1 MLSSGTKHTNKDDR
15 RSSKY
20 KYDHCDWVGSPSNPS
35 IKFTWEEVQDNQL
48 PVLNF
53 MIKRDSNHKPRFAVE
68 RKPTCKDDYIH
79 YLSAHSE
86 KVKSGVVIGLFLRTS
101 IQGLQD
107 TYGVPGGR
115 VQSRHWSVQRAPL
128 SRGYAAAPPQDS
140 DCYQGAGPSP
150 APAGHLANHRGSSLS
165 PDGTTGGTSGSPLE
179 NRHSSI
185 DEDRRDCQDTQTTT
199 RPWGQRHLQDRI
211 RRGQL
216 QGILE
221 IFYPRQ
227 TCRELKKRLS
237 EHVAAYN
244 KRYQQSPFKMG
255 NGPPARLETG
265 RGRALRHWV

>member
-20 KYDHCDWVGSPSNPS
+20 KSSLRLSRESIQSKHQIYLGVGAGQPDPGAQFHDQTWLEPQAQVCSRAQTHVQRWLHSITIRSP
-35 IKFTWEEVQDNQL
+35 
-48 PVLNF
+48 
-53 MIKRDSNHKPRFAVE
+53 RDSEIRSRDRSLP
-68 RKPTCKDDYIH
+68 
-79 YLSAHSE
+79 S
-86 KVKSGVVIGLFLRTS
+86 S